1 MLAAA
6 VVLGFPALTMFTPF
20 YEDPSKWAKLY
31 RDFFDISFALVFDL
45 SWLLDIQVG
54 FERL

>member
-1 MLAAA
+1 
-6 VVLGFPALTMFTPF
+6 MFSPF
-20 YEDPSKWAKLY
+20 YEDPSKWAALY
-31 RDFFDISFALVFDL
+31 GDFFDIDLALVFDL